1 MDSNRFSE
9 YYEARSYITEIIKK
23 DLLGPVLDDE
33 VLTESPLSY
42 YLVGKLYP
50 QGQQEIMDDTA
61 KSEDIV
67 DCDEECLD
75 CVNQEMPSSM
85 GITFCVSEGTDL
97 LYIQVKTAIYDET
110 IIADVNSKHNKRL
123 AWKRRSIDKKFA
135 IKVDDLLK
143 ERRLKLDVISGMQL
157 KLFLHNTKFE
167 DLMITASVINVNR
180 TSGDNIGDNALAF
193 FQTELIINLNEDV
206 FFLNV
211 KKNLLSTKD
220 SELINMQMLYSDVGD
235 FAAGHGCATDWVNNK
250 GKCNKIL
257 TTVLPKYELKQ
268 MMPNTHISGQWLSM
282 KYLSE
287 ISSQAVISD
296 FNKFIDM
303 YSKWIV
309 SQETEL
315 LKKSDIFIAGGKTNI
330 KLCYETRD
338 RMKKAVQMLADSDV
352 FYAFKLANKAMFIQ
366 RKNTLK
372 IKGILDNDESITW
385 YPFQLAFFIQ
395 EIPSIV
401 NKHDEDH
408 KLVDLLWFPTGG
420 GKTEAYLGLAAF
432 TVFLSRIRYGQF
444 EHGVTVIMRY
454 TLRMLA
460 LQQFERA
467 NAMICACEKIRREE
481 HLSNEP
487 ITIGLW
493 AGDKMVPNSLRD
505 AKKYL
510 QDCQT
515 ALKVTLIKK
524 CPWCGAEITVK
535 DYKII
540 EQSSEMLVKC
550 PNIKCDYHSGL
561 PIKMIDEDMY
571 EHRPTFV
578 IATIDKFAQLAF
590 KEKSFNL
597 LESKDGKF
605 HPELIIQDEMHL
617 ISGPLGTIAG
627 IYEGAVLEAC
637 SSDGI
642 QPKIIASTAT
652 VKNAVEQIKGLYG
665 TKFMQFPPQGIS
677 INDSFFAILSQPDEK
692 PTRLYMGCKGVNTSA
707 TTSMIRCMAV
717 LLFATRWLKEKGL
730 KKEVVDSFWTIT
742 CYYLSLR
749 ELGGALIRVNDDIQD
764 RYAFLRETKFKGI
777 YEIKEGKHSRHD
789 IYEEL
794 TSRAESSKISASIAA
809 LERKSYE
816 DPINNPAL
824 DFVLASN
831 MISVGIDVGRLNSM
845 FVVGQP
851 KTTAEYIQAS
861 SRVGRQTPGFVL
873 TFYNKAKS
881 RDLSHYEQF
890 RQYHET
896 FYKFVESTSVTPFS
910 SRARDRALQALFVIL
925 CRSKIKELRADDSAK
940 SFKRDMAGIKDIEG
954 YILNRV
960 KVIDKTAIQDVQR
973 ELNDIKNEW
982 ENRANKRNISLVYNP
997 YVKKSGV
1004 ECLFDD
1010 EIEEDSRFR
1019 RLNTMRSVEPSVT
1032 VEMR

>member
-1 MDSNRFSE
+1 M
-9 YYEARSYITEIIKK
+9 
-23 DLLGPVLDDE
+23 
-33 VLTESPLSY
+33 
-42 YLVGKLYP
+42 
-50 QGQQEIMDDTA
+50 
-61 KSEDIV
+61 
-67 DCDEECLD
+67 
-75 CVNQEMPSSM
+75 
-85 GITFCVSEGTDL
+85 
-97 LYIQVKTAIYDET
+97 
-110 IIADVNSKHNKRL
+110 
-123 AWKRRSIDKKFA
+123 
-135 IKVDDLLK
+135 
-143 ERRLKLDVISGMQL
+143 
-157 KLFLHNTKFE
+157 
-167 DLMITASVINVNR
+167 
-180 TSGDNIGDNALAF
+180 
-193 FQTELIINLNEDV
+193 
-206 FFLNV
+206 
-211 KKNLLSTKD
+211 
-220 SELINMQMLYSDVGD
+220 
-235 FAAGHGCATDWVNNK
+235 
-250 GKCNKIL
+250 
-257 TTVLPKYELKQ
+257 
-268 MMPNTHISGQWLSM
+268 
-282 KYLSE
+282 
-287 ISSQAVISD
+287 
-296 FNKFIDM
+296 
-303 YSKWIV
+303 
-309 SQETEL
+309 
-315 LKKSDIFIAGGKTNI
+315 
-330 KLCYETRD
+330 
-338 RMKKAVQMLADSDV
+338 
-352 FYAFKLANKAMFIQ
+352 
-366 RKNTLK
+366 
-372 IKGILDNDESITW
+372 
-385 YPFQLAFFIQ
+385 
-395 EIPSIV
+395 
-401 NKHDEDH
+401 
-408 KLVDLLWFPTGG
+408 
-420 GKTEAYLGLAAF
+420 AAF